1 MTLIF
6 GWKEKKLQC
15 HFCGQTKSVRYVLRL
30 KDEDGQVNYVACCNR
45 CVLKHMEEEVD
56 EDT

>member
-15 HFCGQTKSVRYVLRL
+15 HFCGQTKSVRYALRL
-30 KDEDGQVNYVACCNR
+30 KGEDGQVNTVACCNK
-45 CVLKHMEEEVD
+45 CVLKHMGD
-56 EDT
+56 EADERT